1 MRNHLSQAPPP
12 VKSQEALHESE
23 ARGDYLDSAKSKHL
37 LFFVGFGLEF
47 QGVEC
52 PFHSL
57 GQVNGVSLKP
67 PLGASDPVFRA
78 PSKPAVCSGGSGDS
92 LGMSAGCPQNPVG
105 MQAVLLGAGC
115 HWKREAS
122 DLGSWPLSGER
133 NVKEGGPQQRK
144 KGGCG
149 GRGGR
154 GEAGGEDGVWL
165 SKLEPRAEPRS
176 GLTDSGKMSQSTAY
190 CSKRIYFS
198 FKVKLYIKSECVENP
213 L

>member
-133 NVKEGGPQQRK
+133 NVKEGVNRWAVHSKGRK
-144 KGGCG
+144 
-149 GRGGR
+149 
-154 GEAGGEDGVWL
+154 EAAGAEVGGERREGRTESGSASL
-165 SKLEPRAEPRS
+165 SLGRS
-176 GLTDSGKMSQSTAY
+176 PDPDSLTQERCPKILHIAQKESIF
-190 CSKRIYFS
+190 CSK
-198 FKVKLYIKSECVENP
+198 
-213 L
+213 